1 MDIASIA
8 LVAMQS
14 KTAATRSSM
23 AAGFM
28 KQQHDATT
36 QMVEMI
42 AENAKQAQA
51 LAPPGQPGSLVSILA

>member
-8 LVAMQS
+8 LAAMQS
-14 KTAATRSSM
+14 KAAATKSSM
-23 AAGFM
+23 VAGFM
-28 KQQHDATT
+28 KHQHAATA
-36 QMVEMI
+36 QMVEMV